1 MSKSCAGMSTDSSD
15 EEVSLT
21 QPAFRRAK
29 RVAKIIRKEK
39 STEPEDEDDQ
49 EGQEGSGEERGE
61 EDEQEGGEEEE
72 SESEQEEYQEEEEAD
87 FRTKKP
93 RRNWVEVARYLL
105 REYADEVAVSCIV
118 NDKARELLQRF
129 LPKKFSAKQ
138 KSTDTGGWK
147 FRGETHQRNCSTVT
161 RRYTCPLAHR
171 CKCAVQMRIIDSS
184 TCSVIEL
191 FGDHNETSH
200 QNDRSKY
207 LTAEMRGAIEMR

>member
-1 MSKSCAGMSTDSSD
+1 MSKSSAGMSTDSSD

-49 EGQEGSGEERGE
+49 EGQEVSAEEGAE
-61 EDEQEGGEEEE
+61 EDEQSEGGEEEE

-129 LPKKFSAKQ
+129 LPKKILQSRNLQ
-138 KSTDTGGWK
+138 ILEGGNFEVK
-147 FRGETHQRNCSTVT
+147 HIKEIA
-161 RRYTCPLAHR
+161 PL
-171 CKCAVQMRIIDSS
+171 
-184 TCSVIEL
+184 
-191 FGDHNETSH
+191 
-200 QNDRSKY
+200 
-207 LTAEMRGAIEMR
+207 